1 MSDQA
6 NKLTNQK
13 VTNSVANIAIL
24 KSEIDGDPLGRGYSG
39 MDDAAVA
46 VDINTDYRTK
56 KEPISS
62 AELLAWS
69 ASDSRLQ
76 NIKNAAENGA
86 TDDLKSL
93 AQAAY
98 LIVTR
103 DGTSLDLNLADRV
116 AMLDALVSAGVLT
129 AADRLSL
136 DALATVSI
144 SRAEELAL
152 GLVRAGTVQQARSM

>member
-1 MSDQA
+1 M
-6 NKLTNQK
+6 
-13 VTNSVANIAIL
+13 ANIAIL
-24 KSEIDGDPLGRGYSG
+24 KSEIDSDQLGRGYSG
-39 MDDAAVA
+39 MDDTAVA
-46 VDINTDYRTK
+46 VDVNTAYRTK

-69 ASDSRLQ
+69 ASDARLQ

-103 DGTSLDLNLADRV
+103 DGTTLDLNLADRV
-116 AMLDALVSAGVLT
+116 AMLDSLVAAGVLT
-129 AADRLSL
+129 AADRTSL

-144 SRAEELAL
+144 SRAEELSI
-152 GLVRAGTVQQARSM
+152 GRVRAGDVIQARI

>member
-1 MSDQA
+1 M
-6 NKLTNQK
+6 
-13 VTNSVANIAIL
+13 ANIALL
-24 KSEIDGDPLGRGYSG
+24 KSEIDSDPLGRGYSG
-39 MDDAAVA
+39 MDDTAVA
-46 VDINTDYRTK
+46 VDLNTAYRTK

-69 ASDSRLQ
+69 ASDARLQ

-103 DGTSLDLNLADRV
+103 DGTTLDLNLADRL
-116 AMLDALVSAGVLT
+116 AMLDSLVAAGVLT
-129 AADRLSL
+129 ADDRTSL

-144 SRAEELAL
+144 SRAEELAI
-152 GLVRAGTVQQARSM
+152 GRVRAGDVIQARI

>member
-1 MSDQA
+1 M
-6 NKLTNQK
+6 
-13 VTNSVANIAIL
+13 ANIAIL
-24 KSEIDGDPLGRGYSG
+24 KSEIDSDPLGRGYSG
-39 MDDAAVA
+39 MDDTAVA
-46 VDINTDYRTK
+46 VDLNTAYRTK
-56 KEPISS
+56 KDPISS

-69 ASDSRLQ
+69 ASDARLQ

-103 DGTSLDLNLADRV
+103 DGTTLDLNLADRV
-116 AMLDALVSAGVLT
+116 AMLDSLVAAGVLT
-129 AADRLSL
+129 DADRTSL

>member
-1 MSDQA
+1 M
-6 NKLTNQK
+6 
-13 VTNSVANIAIL
+13 ANIALL
-24 KSEIDGDPLGRGYSG
+24 KSEIDSDPLGRGYSG
-39 MDDAAVA
+39 MDDTAVA
-46 VDINTDYRTK
+46 VDLNTAYRTK

-69 ASDSRLQ
+69 ASDARLQ

-103 DGTSLDLNLADRV
+103 DGTTLDLNLADRV
-116 AMLDALVSAGVLT
+116 AMLDSLVAAGVLT
-129 AADRLSL
+129 DADRTSL

>member
-1 MSDQA
+1 M
-6 NKLTNQK
+6 
-13 VTNSVANIAIL
+13 ANIAIL
-24 KSEIDGDPLGRGYSG
+24 KSEIDSDPLGRGYSG
-39 MDDAAVA
+39 MDDTAVA
-46 VDINTDYRTK
+46 VDLNTAYRTK

-69 ASDSRLQ
+69 ASDARLQ

-103 DGTSLDLNLADRV
+103 DGTTLDLNLADRV
-116 AMLDALVSAGVLT
+116 AMLDSLVAAGVLT
-129 AADRLSL
+129 AADRTSL

-144 SRAEELAL
+144 SRAEELAI
-152 GLVRAGTVQQARSM
+152 GRVRAGDVIQARI

>member
-1 MSDQA
+1 M
-6 NKLTNQK
+6 
-13 VTNSVANIAIL
+13 ANIAIL
-24 KSEIDGDPLGRGYSG
+24 RSEIDSDPLGRGYSG

-76 NIKNAAENGA
+76 NIKNAAESGA

-103 DGTSLDLNLADRV
+103 DGTTLDLNLADRV
-116 AMLDALVSAGVLT
+116 AMLDSLVAAGVLT
-129 AADRLSL
+129 ADDRTSL
-136 DALATVSI
+136 DTLATVSI
-144 SRAEELAL
+144 SRAEELAI
-152 GLVRAGTVQQARSM
+152 GKVRAGDVIQARI

>member
-1 MSDQA
+1 M
-6 NKLTNQK
+6 
-13 VTNSVANIAIL
+13 ANIAII
-24 KSEIDGDPLGRGYSG
+24 KSEIDSDPLGRGYSG
-39 MDDAAVA
+39 MDDTAVA
-46 VDINTDYRTK
+46 VDLNTAYRTK

-69 ASDSRLQ
+69 ASDARLQ

-103 DGTSLDLNLADRV
+103 DGTTLDLNLADRV
-116 AMLDALVSAGVLT
+116 AMLDSLVAAGVLT
-129 AADRLSL
+129 AADRTSL

-144 SRAEELAL
+144 SRAEELAI
-152 GLVRAGTVQQARSM
+152 GRVRAGDVIQARI

>member
-1 MSDQA
+1 M
-6 NKLTNQK
+6 
-13 VTNSVANIAIL
+13 ANIALL
-24 KSEIDGDPLGRGYSG
+24 KSEIDSDPLGRGYSG
-39 MDDAAVA
+39 MDDTAVA
-46 VDINTDYRTK
+46 VDLNTAYRTK

-69 ASDSRLQ
+69 ASDARLQ

-103 DGTSLDLNLADRV
+103 DGTTLDLNLADRL
-116 AMLDALVSAGVLT
+116 AMLDSLVAASVLT
-129 AADRLSL
+129 ADDRTSL

-144 SRAEELAL
+144 SRAEELAI
-152 GLVRAGTVQQARSM
+152 GRVRAGDVIQARI

>member
-1 MSDQA
+1 M
-6 NKLTNQK
+6 
-13 VTNSVANIAIL
+13 ANIAIL
-24 KSEIDGDPLGRGYSG
+24 KSEIDSDPLGRGYSG
-39 MDDAAVA
+39 MDDTAVA
-46 VDINTDYRTK
+46 VDVNTAYRTK

-69 ASDSRLQ
+69 ASDARLQ
-76 NIKNAAENGA
+76 KIKNAAENGA

-103 DGTSLDLNLADRV
+103 DGTTLDLNLADRV
-116 AMLDALVSAGVLT
+116 AMLDSLVAAGVLT
-129 AADRLSL
+129 DADRTSL

>member
-1 MSDQA
+1 M
-6 NKLTNQK
+6 
-13 VTNSVANIAIL
+13 ANIALL
-24 KSEIDGDPLGRGYSG
+24 KSEIDSDPLGRGYSG
-39 MDDAAVA
+39 MDDTAVA
-46 VDINTDYRTK
+46 VDLNTAYRTK

-69 ASDSRLQ
+69 ASDARLQ

-103 DGTSLDLNLADRV
+103 DGTTLDLNLADRV
-116 AMLDALVSAGVLT
+116 AMLDSLVAAGVLT
-129 AADRLSL
+129 AADRTSL

-144 SRAEELAL
+144 SRAEELAI
-152 GLVRAGTVQQARSM
+152 GRVRAGDVIQARI

>member
-1 MSDQA
+1 M
-6 NKLTNQK
+6 
-13 VTNSVANIAIL
+13 ANIAII
-24 KSEIDGDPLGRGYSG
+24 KSEIDSDPLGRGYSG
-39 MDDAAVA
+39 MDDTAVA
-46 VDINTDYRTK
+46 VDLNTAYRTK

-69 ASDSRLQ
+69 ASDARLQ

-103 DGTSLDLNLADRV
+103 DNTSLDLNLADRV
-116 AMLDALVSAGVLT
+116 AMLDSLVAAGVLT
-129 AADRLSL
+129 DADRTSL

>member
-1 MSDQA
+1 M
-6 NKLTNQK
+6 
-13 VTNSVANIAIL
+13 ANIAIL
-24 KSEIDGDPLGRGYSG
+24 KSEIDSDPLGRGYSG
-39 MDDAAVA
+39 MDDTAVA
-46 VDINTDYRTK
+46 VDLNTAYRTK

-69 ASDSRLQ
+69 ASDARLQ

-103 DGTSLDLNLADRV
+103 DGTTLDLNLADRV
-116 AMLDALVSAGVLT
+116 AMLDSLVAAGVLT
-129 AADRLSL
+129 AADRTSL
-136 DALATVSI
+136 DSLATVSI
-144 SRAEELAL
+144 SRAEELSI
-152 GLVRAGTVQQARSM
+152 GRVRAGDVIQARI

>member
-1 MSDQA
+1 M
-6 NKLTNQK
+6 
-13 VTNSVANIAIL
+13 ANIAIL
-24 KSEIDGDPLGRGYSG
+24 KSEIDSDPLGRGYSG
-39 MDDAAVA
+39 MDDTAVA
-46 VDINTDYRTK
+46 VDVNTAYRTK

-69 ASDSRLQ
+69 ASDARLQ
-76 NIKNAAENGA
+76 NIKTAAENGA

-103 DGTSLDLNLADRV
+103 DGTTLDLNLADRV
-116 AMLDALVSAGVLT
+116 AMLDSLVAAGVLT
-129 AADRLSL
+129 AADRTSL

-144 SRAEELAL
+144 SRAEELAI
-152 GLVRAGTVQQARSM
+152 GRVRAGDVIQARI

>member
-1 MSDQA
+1 M
-6 NKLTNQK
+6 
-13 VTNSVANIAIL
+13 ANIAIL
-24 KSEIDGDPLGRGYSG
+24 KSEIDSDPLGRGYSG
-39 MDDAAVA
+39 MDDTAVA
-46 VDINTDYRTK
+46 VDVNTAYRTK

-69 ASDSRLQ
+69 ASDARLQ

-103 DGTSLDLNLADRV
+103 DGTTLDLNLADRV
-116 AMLDALVSAGVLT
+116 AMLDSLVAAGVLT
-129 AADRLSL
+129 AADRTSL

-144 SRAEELAL
+144 SRSEELAI
-152 GLVRAGTVQQARSM
+152 GRVRAGDVIQARI

>member
-1 MSDQA
+1 M
-6 NKLTNQK
+6 
-13 VTNSVANIAIL
+13 ANIAIL
-24 KSEIDGDPLGRGYSG
+24 KSEIDSDPLGRGYSG
-39 MDDAAVA
+39 MDDTAVA
-46 VDINTDYRTK
+46 VDVNTAYRTK
-56 KEPISS
+56 KKPISS

-69 ASDSRLQ
+69 ASDARLQ

-103 DGTSLDLNLADRV
+103 DGTTLDLNLADRV
-116 AMLDALVSAGVLT
+116 AMLDSLVAAGVLT
-129 AADRLSL
+129 AADRTSL

-144 SRAEELAL
+144 SRAEELSI
-152 GLVRAGTVQQARSM
+152 GRVRPGDVIQARI

>member
-1 MSDQA
+1 M
-6 NKLTNQK
+6 
-13 VTNSVANIAIL
+13 ANIAIL
-24 KSEIDGDPLGRGYSG
+24 KSEIDSDPLGRGYSG
-39 MDDAAVA
+39 MDDTAVA
-46 VDINTDYRTK
+46 VDINTAYRTK
-56 KEPISS
+56 KDPISS

-69 ASDSRLQ
+69 ASDARLQ

-103 DGTSLDLNLADRV
+103 DGTTLDLNLADRV
-116 AMLDALVSAGVLT
+116 AMLDSLVAAGVLT
-129 AADRLSL
+129 AADRTSL

-144 SRAEELAL
+144 SRAEELAI
-152 GLVRAGTVQQARSM
+152 GRVRAGDVIQARI

>member
-1 MSDQA
+1 M
-6 NKLTNQK
+6 
-13 VTNSVANIAIL
+13 ANIALL
-24 KSEIDGDPLGRGYSG
+24 KSEIDSDPLGRGYSG
-39 MDDAAVA
+39 MDDTAVA
-46 VDINTDYRTK
+46 VDINTAYRTK

-69 ASDSRLQ
+69 ASDARLQ
-76 NIKNAAENGA
+76 NIKDAAENGA

-103 DGTSLDLNLADRV
+103 DGTTLDLNLADRV
-116 AMLDALVSAGVLT
+116 AMLDSLVAAGVLT
-129 AADRLSL
+129 AADRTSL

-144 SRAEELAL
+144 SRAEELSI
-152 GLVRAGTVQQARSM
+152 GRVRAGDVIQARI

>member
-1 MSDQA
+1 M
-6 NKLTNQK
+6 
-13 VTNSVANIAIL
+13 ANIAIL
-24 KSEIDGDPLGRGYSG
+24 KSEIDSDPLGRGYSG
-39 MDDAAVA
+39 MDDTAVA
-46 VDINTDYRTK
+46 VDVNTAYRTK

-69 ASDSRLQ
+69 ASDARLQ

-103 DGTSLDLNLADRV
+103 DGTTLDLNLADRV
-116 AMLDALVSAGVLT
+116 AMLDSLVAAGVLT
-129 AADRLSL
+129 AADRTSL

-144 SRAEELAL
+144 SRAEELAI
-152 GLVRAGTVQQARSM
+152 GRVRAGDVIQARI

>member
-1 MSDQA
+1 M
-6 NKLTNQK
+6 
-13 VTNSVANIAIL
+13 ANIAIL
-24 KSEIDGDPLGRGYSG
+24 KSEIDSDPLGRGYSG
-39 MDDAAVA
+39 MDDTAVA
-46 VDINTDYRTK
+46 VDINTAYRTK

-69 ASDSRLQ
+69 ASDARLQ

-103 DGTSLDLNLADRV
+103 DGTTLDLNLADRV
-116 AMLDALVSAGVLT
+116 AMLDSLVAAGVLT
-129 AADRLSL
+129 AADRTSL

-144 SRAEELAL
+144 SRADELSI
-152 GLVRAGTVQQARSM
+152 GRVRAGDVIQARI